1 MQHDQLAQ
9 GAHPFTSTNNA
20 PKTKSI
26 PIMYFINFS
35 DSPNLQ
41 FEHAMGNTYRS
52 RQTHVNVLACEVTR
66 PIWNLEGNRP
76 CRCRFVVKSNDGSEA
91 PTQSPQ

>member
-9 GAHPFTSTNNA
+9 SAHPFTSTNNA

-41 FEHAMGNTYRS
+41 LEHAMGTPTEAVKRTS
-52 RQTHVNVLACEVTR
+52 REDPVVPVRRNSLA
-66 PIWNLEGNRP
+66 
-76 CRCRFVVKSNDGSEA
+76 A
-91 PTQSPQ
+91 

>member
-9 GAHPFTSTNNA
+9 GAHPFTRTNNA

-26 PIMYFINFS
+26 PIMCFINFS

-52 RQTHVNVLACEVTR
+52 RQTHVNVLACEVPR
-66 PIWNLEGNRP
+66 PIWNDRS
-76 CRCRFVVKSNDGSEA
+76 CRCRFVVKSNDGSDA